1 MKVCTMEPKTQI
13 SCETGQLYLGQFGGN
28 WTHFLPHSF
37 GVRLLLITHT
47 VLVFCD
53 IEFLERPQ
61 GDSVEFYC
69 ISEFNAS
76 KPIGLYLKRKWLQP
90 NREVLFMF
98 TEQKPVFNLDVKERI
113 HVTGDPS
120 THRVNVTLSQL
131 NGKDTD
137 VYYCEFVFLDAS
149 SVDEKIPSNMEFFL
163 YVDNVEDVPDNKMDV
178 GLIETCAG
186 GSAVLPCLAPYG
198 SPSAMEGV
206 CLKRRWGR
214 APVEV
219 LFHSKRTSSSAAFPP
234 EERLHLATGLGGL
247 AYNLTLLKMQPEES
261 AFYSCELLLPGRPDN
276 SARLGRHVYFVS
288 VQGVRCS
295 CTGYPPLLY
304 VLSAAVGLLLIF
316 LLALGVAHY
325 GKTRGDRV
333 KPQPHQASIYEEM
346 VGVRSPNRNGKVAP
360 SYHPRPPLHLEEMD
374 ASAPPPSEFSTGKPL
389 RLKSNR

>member
-1 MKVCTMEPKTQI
+1 MTLHL
-13 SCETGQLYLGQFGGN
+13 S
-28 WTHFLPHSF
+28 
-37 GVRLLLITHT
+37 GVWLLLITHT

-53 IEFLERPQ
+53 VEYLERTQ
-61 GDSVEFYC
+61 GDSIEFDC

-90 NREVLFMF
+90 NQEVLFVF
-98 TEQKPVFNLDVKERI
+98 TEQKPSFYGDVKERI

-131 NGKDTD
+131 KRTDTD
-137 VYYCEFVFLDAS
+137 IYYCEFVFPDAS
-149 SVDEKIPSNMEFFL
+149 SADQKIPSNMEFFL
-163 YVDNVEDVPDNKMDV
+163 YVDNIDVPDNKMDV

-219 LFHSKRTSSSAAFPP
+219 LFHSKRPSSSASFPP
-234 EERLHLATGLGGL
+234 EERLHLGTGLGGL

-261 AFYSCELLLPGRPDN
+261 AFYSCELLLPGRSDN
-276 SARLGRHVYFVS
+276 SARLGRYVYFVS

-295 CTGYPPLLY
+295 CTGYTPLLY
-304 VLSAAVGLLLIF
+304 ALSAAVGLLLIF
-316 LLALGVAHY
+316 LMALGVAHY

-346 VGVRSPNRNGKVAP
+346 VGVRPPNRNGKVSPLLPPEA
-360 SYHPRPPLHLEEMD
+360 PPLSSQQENHRE
-374 ASAPPPSEFSTGKPL
+374 ARRVTACI
-389 RLKSNR
+389 